1 MPSAIARD
9 LSHAAGGAGRALP
22 DATRAP
28 MERMFGADFSAVRV
42 HTGPVAQDAA
52 VSLNAHAL
60 TMGTDIFFNAGAY
73 QPGSRAGD
81 RLLAHELAHVVQQAD
96 GRPRAAAQGA
106 VAVSGPDDAEE
117 RAADAAVG
125 RIFDDRRAPDLSPRA
140 GGGPVIQ
147 RKIMMRGPNT
157 WIFFSTWTE
166 FTAAQRAAFVRR
178 WFGAADQGLA
188 RRIVADMADATD
200 EFKFEN
206 ELELFTEV
214 FKRLRTSQLMRETQ
228 RDLGAHG
235 KAFGYPV
242 RNSDGT
248 WSATCGPR
256 VNKAAARYWG
266 PVQGLSDDYEFPLT
280 PFGQEHAYDALV
292 ALFTPQ
298 PGKCDRTLIHC
309 DYLASVVH
317 YRVFAE
323 TIGANV
329 FTERVKNGTIPLTL
343 KWNGFDDIEE
353 KTFRSAERESLR
365 EVRPSSERDLVIG
378 DHVIFWNHRAYDLI
392 NEVVREAWRLEN
404 AVLVDRTRG
413 VDTFLGHGSGEQT
426 KSTMLGKLVDRYN
439 DVVRKALAVIAR
451 TTSRDAA
458 TSAAARVQMAH
469 DFPRI
474 KPVGSGWH
482 VQGDGHGKMFD
493 DPVASIT
500 IANPDLIGLRDPED
514 LSRMNLVKRPKESE

>member
-1 MPSAIARD
+1 MSVRSGSSCRQVCTPSFHDRIHSRHLDSAEHDRDARVLED
-9 LSHAAGGAGRALP
+9 GVEQAGKL
-22 DATRAP
+22 
-28 MERMFGADFSAVRV
+28 
-42 HTGPVAQDAA
+42 
-52 VSLNAHAL
+52 
-60 TMGTDIFFNAGAY
+60 
-73 QPGSRAGD
+73 
-81 RLLAHELAHVVQQAD
+81 
-96 GRPRAAAQGA
+96 A
-106 VAVSGPDDAEE
+106 VAVPDQEPRSAADVLQVHDEVPGVWVPNIRHPQRQGPVLAGTELRRQEDSALPHSLSGPAY
-117 RAADAAVG
+117 
-125 RIFDDRRAPDLSPRA
+125 RRQTAT
-140 GGGPVIQ
+140 GP
-147 RKIMMRGPNT
+147 
-157 WIFFSTWTE
+157 
-166 FTAAQRAAFVRR
+166 
-178 WFGAADQGLA
+178 
-188 RRIVADMADATD
+188 
-200 EFKFEN
+200 
-206 ELELFTEV
+206 
-214 FKRLRTSQLMRETQ
+214 
-228 RDLGAHG
+228 
-235 KAFGYPV
+235 
-242 RNSDGT
+242 GT

-256 VNKAAARYWG
+256 VNKAATRYWG

-392 NEVVREAWRLEN
+392 NEVVGEAWRLEN

>member
-1 MPSAIARD
+1 MPSAVARD
-9 LSHAAGGAGRALP
+9 LSHATGSAGRPLP
-22 DATRAP
+22 GATRAS
-28 MERMFGADFSAVRV
+28 MERTFGADFSSVRV
-42 HTGPVAQDAA
+42 HTGPAA
-52 VSLNAHAL
+52 HNAAASLDAHAM
-60 TMGTDIFFNAGAY
+60 TIGTDIFFHADAY
-73 QPGSRAGD
+73 QPGSLAGD
-81 RLLAHELAHVVQQAD
+81 RLLAHELAHVVQQAG
-96 GRPRAAAQGA
+96 GRPHAAPRGI
-106 VAVSGPDDAEE
+106 VTVSSPDDAEE
-117 RAADAAVG
+117 RAADAAEV
-125 RIFDDRRAPDLSPRA
+125 RIFDERRVPDLAPHA
-140 GGGPVIQ
+140 GDGMIIH

-157 WIFFSTWTE
+157 WLFFSTWSE
-166 FTAAQRAAFVRR
+166 FTAVQRASFVRR
-178 WFGAADQGLA
+178 WFAPADQGLA

-292 ALFTPQ
+292 ALFTSQ

-329 FTERVKNGTIPLTL
+329 FTERVKNGTIPLML

-353 KTFRSAERESLR
+353 KTFRFAERESLR

-392 NEVVREAWRLEN
+392 NEVVGEAWRLEN

-451 TTSRDAA
+451 TRSRDAA
-458 TSAAARVQMAH
+458 TSAAARAQMAH

-474 KPVGSGWH
+474 KPVGTGWH

-514 LSRMNLVKRPKESE
+514 LSRMNLVMRPKESE